1 MSRATR
7 SFMTSLFAGALA
19 CHNPEVTAV
28 GGNNAGSGGS
38 GETGDRDGG
47 VTGIAGFGVNW
58 SDAGA
63 PTGGA
68 SVTPPV
74 EGVHTCAT
82 SSAVAKAIPLDLL
95 LLVDTSGSMAER
107 FADQTKWQ
115 MVRAALLS
123 FVGDPGSAELGAG
136 LEFFPRLRPCTSA
149 AACGMNKNR
158 PLVCL
163 SPSKCVMPGESL
175 EDASDCSSQAQCAN
189 GTCTR
194 VGVCL
199 STGAKCQP
207 VGRPCAG
214 TMASE
219 LCTAISAFCDDDL
232 YDDPA
237 ICDPQSY
244 LEPDV
249 EIALLPPNAPPIGS
263 ALARAFP
270 EGATPMKSAVSGALA
285 HLHDYE
291 VAHPGRKGALVLATD
306 GMPQSCD
313 DTDVETPVAAALAA
327 TPSISTYAIGV
338 FSATDMQE
346 GSRVL
351 AGVARAGSTGQPIV
365 LQPGANLTQ
374 AFLAAL
380 DQIRGAALPCAF
392 AIPTISTGAI
402 DFGKV
407 NFHYQGAGG
416 DMDLPYVQDA
426 RACDAV
432 KGGWYYDVDPKT
444 GGTPKQVILC
454 PVSCDQVK
462 RDPGAKV
469 SLTFGCQTKV
479 IE

>member
-1 MSRATR
+1 MSRAAR
-7 SFMTSLFAGALA
+7 SFMASLFASALA
-19 CHNPEVTAV
+19 CHNPEVTAI
-28 GGNNAGSGGS
+28 GGSNAGSGGR
-38 GETGDRDGG
+38 GETKDGG
-47 VTGIAGFGVNW
+47 GGGTGFGVNW

-63 PTGGA
+63 PTGGT
-68 SVTPPV
+68 SVTPPI
-74 EGVHTCAT
+74 EGVQTCAT

-95 LLVDTSGSMAER
+95 LLVDTSGSMAEA
-107 FADQTKWQ
+107 FAGQTKWQ

-123 FVGDPGSAELGAG
+123 FVGDPGSAALGAG

-149 AACGMNKNR
+149 GACGMTHNR
-158 PLVCL
+158 ALVCL
-163 SPSKCVMPGESL
+163 NPSKCVTPGESL
-175 EDASDCSSQAQCAN
+175 EDASDCYSQDQCAT
-189 GTCTR
+189 GTCTH
-194 VGVCL
+194 VGVCM

-207 VGRPCAG
+207 VGHPCAG
-214 TMASE
+214 SMVSE
-219 LCTAISAFCDDDL
+219 QCTAIPAFCDDDL
-232 YDDPA
+232 YNDPA

-244 LEPDV
+244 LKPDV

-270 EGATPMKSAVSGALA
+270 EGSTPMKSAVSGALA

-291 VAHPGRKGALVLATD
+291 VAHPGRKGVLVLATD
-306 GMPQSCD
+306 GQPQSCD

-338 FSATDMQE
+338 FTAADMQA
-346 GSRVL
+346 GSQVL
-351 AGVARAGSTGQPIV
+351 ASVARAGSTGQPIV

-380 DQIRGAALPCAF
+380 NQIRGAALPCAF
-392 AIPTISTGAI
+392 AIPTMSTGAI

-416 DMDLPYVQDA
+416 DLDLPYVEDA
-426 RACDAV
+426 GACDAV
-432 KGGWYYDVDPKT
+432 KGGWYYDVDPKN
-444 GGTPKQVILC
+444 GGTPTQVILC

-462 RDPGAKV
+462 KDPGAKV

-479 IE
+479 IK